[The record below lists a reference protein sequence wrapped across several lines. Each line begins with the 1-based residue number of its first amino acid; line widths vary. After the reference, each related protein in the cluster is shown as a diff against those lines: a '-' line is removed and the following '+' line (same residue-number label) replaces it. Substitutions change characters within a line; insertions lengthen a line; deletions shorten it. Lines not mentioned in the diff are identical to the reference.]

1 MFWKRSFK
9 GKMESANR
17 VFTATIEKLRG
28 IQVEMTAQIDKNQ
41 AKIQKLGDENSEL
54 EAMKQKATL
63 QIEEVGKFI
72 A

>member
-28 IQVEMTAQIDKNQ
+28 IQVDMTAQIDKNSP
-41 AKIQKLGDENSEL
+41 KIQNLLDYFSLSSSSRLFGK
-54 EAMKQKATL
+54 
-63 QIEEVGKFI
+63 EV
-72 A
+72 